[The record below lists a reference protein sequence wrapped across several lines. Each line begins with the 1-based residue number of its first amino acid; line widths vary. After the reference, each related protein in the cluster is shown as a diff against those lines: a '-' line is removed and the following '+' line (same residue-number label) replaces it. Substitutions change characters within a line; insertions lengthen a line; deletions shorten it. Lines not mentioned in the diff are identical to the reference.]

1 MKITKFFAL
10 LGAVAFAFAACEP
23 VVDNGGDNNGTQQ
36 GGIDDTD
43 RPQPTGI
50 ITLTADKTTVE
61 IGDIVTF
68 TVTDAE
74 NQDVTSQANIYD
86 AELTVVKDGK
96 WTAATTGV
104 YEFFATVGSENS
116 NYVKVSVMAKVP
128 EIPENP
134 EPENLAFNHRAILV
148 DFTGVNCGYCPDMV
162 DELIKLHGTSW
173 VKHYNEVT
181 NHGLADRLTNG
192 DPAKSAAATT
202 MCNFYGSR
210 VKGLPTLIMNFNGQ
224 GINRN
229 YNSMASTLQSYIQ
242 LDGAD
247 VGISMAVSGDSE
259 VVYYSSEI
267 KAAKTNE
274 YRATAWLL
282 ESDIYSPNQA
292 GATKPEHKIYDFAI
306 RNGLNITRSDISGE
320 DLGTIEEGKSV
331 EYSRAIEIT
340 SNSWKVDNCGVLVI
354 VSAKDKNG
362 KWEVVNS
369 AYCPVND
376 SKAFEFVTAE

>member
-36 GGIDDTD
+36 GGTDDPE
-43 RPQPTGI
+43 RPEPTGN
-50 ITLTADKTTVE
+50 ITLTADKTSVE
-61 IGDIVTF
+61 IGGIVTF

-86 AELTVVKDGK
+86 ADLTVVKDGK

-116 NYVKVSVMAKVP
+116 NYVKISVMAKVP

-148 DFTGVNCGYCPDMV
+148 DFTGVKCGYCPDMV
-162 DELIKLHGTSW
+162 DKLIKWEKTSW
-173 VKHYNEVT
+173 HAHFNEVT
-181 NHGLADRLTNG
+181 CHAGDFAGG
-192 DPAKSAAATT
+192 DPAASAAATSLLS
-202 MCNFYGSR
+202 FYGAR
-210 VKGLPTLIMNFNGQ
+210 VKGYPTLIMNYNGQ
-224 GINRN
+224 GISRD
-229 YNSMASTLQSYIQ
+229 YNAMAATLQSYIQ
-242 LDGAD
+242 KDGAD

-259 VVYYSSEI
+259 VVYFASEI

-282 ESDIYSPNQA
+282 ESGIYSPKQA
-292 GATKPEHKIYDFAI
+292 NATKPEHKIYDFAI

-331 EYSRAIEIT
+331 EYSRGIDVT
-340 SNSWKVDNCGVLVI
+340 SKGWEVENCGVLVI

-369 AYCPVND
+369 AYCPVNE

>member
-36 GGIDDTD
+36 GGNDDTD
-43 RPQPTGI
+43 RPQPTGS
-50 ITLTADKTTVE
+50 ITLTADKTSVE
-61 IGDIVTF
+61 IGGIVTF

-86 AELTVVKDGK
+86 ADLNVVEGGK

-116 NYVKVSVMAKVP
+116 NYVKISVMADVP

-148 DFTGVNCGYCPDMV
+148 DFTGVGCGYCPYMV
-162 DELIKLHGTSW
+162 DELIKLEKTSW
-173 VKHYNEVT
+173 HAHFNEVT
-181 NHGLADRLTNG
+181 CHAGQFAGG
-192 DPAKSAAATT
+192 DPAASAAATSLLS
-202 MCNFYGSR
+202 FYGAR
-210 VKGLPTLIMNFNGQ
+210 VQGYPTLIMNFNGQ
-224 GINRN
+224 GISRD
-229 YNSMASTLQSYIQ
+229 YNAMARALQGYIQ

-259 VVYYSSEI
+259 VVYFSSEI

-282 ESDIYSPNQA
+282 ESGIYSPNQA
-292 GATKPEHKIYDFAI
+292 NATKPEHKIYDFAI

-331 EYSRAIEIT
+331 EYSRGIDVT
-340 SNSWKVDNCGVLVI
+340 SKGWEVENCGVLVI

>member
-10 LGAVAFAFAACEP
+10 LGAVAFAFAACEQ
-23 VVDNGGDNNGTQQ
+23 VNNGGDNNGPQQ
-36 GGIDDTD
+36 GGTDGPD
-43 RPQPTGI
+43 RPEPTGS
-50 ITLTADKTTVE
+50 ITLSADKLSVAVGE
-61 IGDIVTF
+61 VVTF

-86 AELTVVKDGK
+86 AELNVVKSGQ

-116 NYVKVSVMAKVP
+116 NYVKVSVMAEVP

-148 DFTGVNCGYCPDMV
+148 DFTGVNCGFCPDMI
-162 DELIKLHGTSW
+162 DELIKLEKTSW
-173 VKHYNEVT
+173 GPHFNEVT
-181 NHGLADRLTNG
+181 CHAGTYAGG
-192 DPAKSAAATT
+192 DPANSAAA
-202 MCNFYGSR
+202 NSLNQYYGGRIS
-210 VKGLPTLIMNFNGQ
+210 GYPTLIMNFNGT
-224 GINRN
+224 GISRD
-229 YNSMASTLQSYIQ
+229 YNAMASTLQGYIQ

-247 VGISMAVSGDSE
+247 VGISMAVCGDSE
-259 VVYYSSEI
+259 NVYFASEI

-282 ESDIYSPNQA
+282 ESDIYSPNQS
-292 GATKPEHKIYDFAI
+292 GATKPEHYIYDFAI

-320 DLGTIEEGKSV
+320 DLGTIEAGKSV
-331 EYSRAIEIT
+331 EYSRTLGIT
-340 SNSWKVDNCGVLVI
+340 SKTWVADNLGVIVI
-354 VSAKDKNG
+354 VSAKDKNNR
-362 KWEVVNS
+362 WEVVNS
-369 AYCPVND
+369 LYCPVNE

>member
-23 VVDNGGDNNGTQQ
+23 VVNNGGDNNGPQQ
-36 GGIDDTD
+36 GGTDDPE
-43 RPQPTGI
+43 RPEPTGN
-50 ITLTADKTTVE
+50 ITLTADKTSVE
-61 IGDIVTF
+61 IGGIVTF

-148 DFTGVNCGYCPDMV
+148 DFTGVKCGFCPYMV

-173 VKHYNEVT
+173 VNHYNEVT
-181 NHGLADRLTNG
+181 CHAGDFAIG
-192 DPAKSAAATT
+192 DPAASAAATSLL
-202 MCNFYGSR
+202 NFYGGR
-210 VKGLPTLIMNFNGQ
+210 VQGYPTLIMNYNGQ
-224 GINRN
+224 GISRD
-229 YNSMASTLQSYIQ
+229 YNAMARALQGYIQ

-259 VVYYSSEI
+259 VVYFSSEI

-282 ESDIYSPNQA
+282 ESDIYSPNQS

-331 EYSRAIEIT
+331 EYSRGIDVT
-340 SNSWKVDNCGVLVI
+340 SKGWEVENCGVLVI

>member
-36 GGIDDTD
+36 GGNDDTD
-43 RPQPTGI
+43 RPQPTGS
-50 ITLTADKTTVE
+50 ITLTADKTSVE
-61 IGDIVTF
+61 IGGIVTF

-86 AELTVVKDGK
+86 ADLNVVEGGK

-116 NYVKVSVMAKVP
+116 NYVKISVMADVP

-148 DFTGVNCGYCPDMV
+148 DFTGVGCGYCPYMV
-162 DELIKLHGTSW
+162 DELIKLEKTSW
-173 VKHYNEVT
+173 HAHFNEVT
-181 NHGLADRLTNG
+181 CHAGQFAGG
-192 DPAKSAAATT
+192 DPAASAAATSLLS
-202 MCNFYGSR
+202 FYGAR
-210 VKGLPTLIMNFNGQ
+210 VQGYPTLIMNYNGQ
-224 GINRN
+224 GISRD
-229 YNSMASTLQSYIQ
+229 YNAMARALQGYIQ

-259 VVYYSSEI
+259 VVYFASEI

-282 ESDIYSPNQA
+282 ESDIFSPNQA

-331 EYSRAIEIT
+331 EYSRGIDVT
-340 SNSWKVDNCGVLVI
+340 SKGWEVDNCGVLVI

-369 AYCPVND
+369 AYCPVNE

>member
-36 GGIDDTD
+36 GGNDDTD
-43 RPQPTGI
+43 RPQPTGS
-50 ITLTADKTTVE
+50 ITLTADKTSVE
-61 IGDIVTF
+61 IGGIVTF

-86 AELTVVKDGK
+86 ADLNVVEGGK

-116 NYVKVSVMAKVP
+116 NYVKISVMAKVP

-148 DFTGVNCGYCPDMV
+148 DFTGVGCGYCPYMV
-162 DELIKLHGTSW
+162 DELIKLEKTSW
-173 VKHYNEVT
+173 HAHFNEVT
-181 NHGLADRLTNG
+181 CHAGQFAGG
-192 DPAKSAAATT
+192 DPAASAAATSLLS
-202 MCNFYGSR
+202 FYGAR
-210 VKGLPTLIMNFNGQ
+210 VQGYPTLIMNYNGQ
-224 GINRN
+224 GISRD
-229 YNSMASTLQSYIQ
+229 YNAMARALQGYIQ

-259 VVYYSSEI
+259 VVYFSSEI

-282 ESDIYSPNQA
+282 ESGIYSPNQA
-292 GATKPEHKIYDFAI
+292 NATKPEHKIYDFAI

-331 EYSRAIEIT
+331 EYSRGIDVT
-340 SNSWKVDNCGVLVI
+340 SKGWDVENCGVLVI

-369 AYCPVND
+369 AYCPVNE

>member
-36 GGIDDTD
+36 GGSDDTD
-43 RPQPTGI
+43 RPQPTGS
-50 ITLTADKTTVE
+50 ITLTADKTSVE
-61 IGDIVTF
+61 IGGIVTF

-86 AELTVVKDGK
+86 ADLNVVEGGK

-116 NYVKVSVMAKVP
+116 NYVKISVMAEVP

-148 DFTGVNCGYCPDMV
+148 DFTGVGCGYCPYMV
-162 DELIKLHGTSW
+162 DELIKLEKTSW
-173 VKHYNEVT
+173 HAHFNEVT
-181 NHGLADRLTNG
+181 CHAGQFAGG
-192 DPAKSAAATT
+192 DPAASAAATSLLS
-202 MCNFYGSR
+202 FYGGR
-210 VKGLPTLIMNFNGQ
+210 VQGYPTLIMNYNGQ
-224 GINRN
+224 GISRD
-229 YNSMASTLQSYIQ
+229 YNAMARALQGYIQ

-259 VVYYSSEI
+259 VVYFSSEI

-282 ESDIYSPNQA
+282 ESGIYSPNQA
-292 GATKPEHKIYDFAI
+292 NATKPEHKIYDFAI

-331 EYSRAIEIT
+331 EYSRGIDVT
-340 SNSWKVDNCGVLVI
+340 SKGWEVENCGVLVI

>member
-23 VVDNGGDNNGTQQ
+23 VNNGGDNNGPQQ
-36 GGIDDTD
+36 GGTD
-43 RPQPTGI
+43 GPEHPEPTGS
-50 ITLTADKTTVE
+50 ITLSADKLSVAVGE
-61 IGDIVTF
+61 VVTF

-86 AELTVVKDGK
+86 ADLNVVKDGQ

-116 NYVKVSVMAKVP
+116 NYVKVSVMAEVP

-148 DFTGVNCGYCPDMV
+148 DFTGINCGYCPYMI
-162 DELIKLHGTSW
+162 DELMKLEKTSW
-173 VKHYNEVT
+173 ESHFNEVT
-181 NHGLADRLTNG
+181 CHAGTYAGG
-192 DPAKSAAATT
+192 DPAASAAASSLLS
-202 MCNFYGSR
+202 FYGSR
-210 VKGLPTLIMNFNGQ
+210 VNGFPTLIMNFNGT
-224 GINRN
+224 GINRD
-229 YNSMASTLQSYIQ
+229 YNAMAATLQGYIQ

-247 VGISMAVSGDSE
+247 VGISMAVCGDSE
-259 VVYYSSEI
+259 NVYFASEI

-282 ESDIYSPNQA
+282 ESDIYSPDQA

-320 DLGTIEEGKSV
+320 DLGTIEAGKSV
-331 EYSRAIEIT
+331 EYSRTLDIT
-340 SNSWKVDNCGVLVI
+340 SKTWATDNLGVIVI
-354 VSAKDKNG
+354 VSAKDKNNR
-362 KWEVVNS
+362 WEVVNS
-369 AYCPVND
+369 LYCPVNE

>member
-10 LGAVAFAFAACEP
+10 LGAVAFAFAACVP
-23 VVDNGGDNNGTQQ
+23 VNNGGDDNGPQQ
-36 GGIDDTD
+36 GGTD
-43 RPQPTGI
+43 GPERPEPTGN
-50 ITLTADKTTVE
+50 ITLTADKTSVE
-61 IGDIVTF
+61 IGGIVTF

-86 AELTVVKDGK
+86 ADLTVVKDGK

-116 NYVKVSVMAKVP
+116 NYVKISVMAKVP

-148 DFTGVNCGYCPDMV
+148 DFTGVGCGFCPDMI
-162 DELIKLHGTSW
+162 DELIKLEKTSW
-173 VKHYNEVT
+173 HAHFNEVT
-181 NHGLADRLTNG
+181 CHAGYYAGG
-192 DPAKSAAATT
+192 DPAASAAATSLL
-202 MCNFYGSR
+202 NFYGGR
-210 VKGLPTLIMNFNGQ
+210 VQGYPTLIMNFNGQ
-224 GINRN
+224 GINRD
-229 YNSMASTLQSYIQ
+229 YNAMAATLQSYIQ

-247 VGISMAVSGDSE
+247 VGISMAVTGDSE
-259 VVYYSSEI
+259 VVYFSSEI

-282 ESDIYSPNQA
+282 ESDIYSPNQS

-331 EYSRAIEIT
+331 EYSRGIDVT
-340 SNSWKVDNCGVLVI
+340 SKGWEVENCGVLVI

-369 AYCPVND
+369 AYCPVNE

>member
-36 GGIDDTD
+36 GGNDDTD
-43 RPQPTGI
+43 RPQPTGS
-50 ITLTADKTTVE
+50 ITLTADKTSVE
-61 IGDIVTF
+61 IGGIVTF

-86 AELTVVKDGK
+86 ADLNVVEGGK

-116 NYVKVSVMAKVP
+116 NYVKISVMADVP

-148 DFTGVNCGYCPDMV
+148 DFTGVGCGYCPYMV
-162 DELIKLHGTSW
+162 DELIKLEKTSW
-173 VKHYNEVT
+173 HAHFNEVT
-181 NHGLADRLTNG
+181 CHAGQFAGG
-192 DPAKSAAATT
+192 DPAASAAATSLLS
-202 MCNFYGSR
+202 FYGAR
-210 VKGLPTLIMNFNGQ
+210 VQGYPTLIMNFNGQ
-224 GINRN
+224 GISRD
-229 YNSMASTLQSYIQ
+229 YNAMARALQGYIQ

-259 VVYYSSEI
+259 VVYFSSEI

-282 ESDIYSPNQA
+282 ESGIYSPNQA
-292 GATKPEHKIYDFAI
+292 NATKPEHKIYDFAI

-331 EYSRAIEIT
+331 EYSRGIDVT
-340 SNSWKVDNCGVLVI
+340 SKGWDVENCGVLVI

>member
-36 GGIDDTD
+36 GGSDDTD
-43 RPQPTGI
+43 RPQPTGS
-50 ITLTADKTTVE
+50 ITLTADKTSVE
-61 IGDIVTF
+61 IGGIVTF

-86 AELTVVKDGK
+86 ADLNVVEGGK

-116 NYVKVSVMAKVP
+116 NYVKISVMADVP

-148 DFTGVNCGYCPDMV
+148 DFTGVGCGYCPYMV
-162 DELIKLHGTSW
+162 DELIKLEKTSW
-173 VKHYNEVT
+173 HAHFNEVT
-181 NHGLADRLTNG
+181 CHAGQFAGG
-192 DPAKSAAATT
+192 DPAASAAATSLLS
-202 MCNFYGSR
+202 FYGAR
-210 VKGLPTLIMNFNGQ
+210 VQGYPTLIMNYNGQ
-224 GINRN
+224 GISRD
-229 YNSMASTLQSYIQ
+229 YNAMARALQGYIQ

-259 VVYYSSEI
+259 VVYFSSEI

-282 ESDIYSPNQA
+282 ESGIYSPNQA
-292 GATKPEHKIYDFAI
+292 NATKPEHKIYDFAI

-331 EYSRAIEIT
+331 EYSRGIDVT
-340 SNSWKVDNCGVLVI
+340 SKGWEVENCGVLVI

>member
-1 MKITKFFAL
+1 M
-10 LGAVAFAFAACEP
+10 
-23 VVDNGGDNNGTQQ
+23 
-36 GGIDDTD
+36 
-43 RPQPTGI
+43 
-50 ITLTADKTTVE
+50 
-61 IGDIVTF
+61 
-68 TVTDAE
+68 AE
-74 NQDVTSQANIYD
+74 
-86 AELTVVKDGK
+86 
-96 WTAATTGV
+96 
-104 YEFFATVGSENS
+104 
-116 NYVKVSVMAKVP
+116 VP

-148 DFTGVNCGYCPDMV
+148 DFTGVNCGFCPKMI
-162 DELIKLHGTSW
+162 DELIKLEKTSW
-173 VKHYNEVT
+173 GSHFNEVT
-181 NHGLADRLTNG
+181 CHAGDFASG
-192 DPAKSAAATT
+192 DPANSAAA
-202 MCNFYGSR
+202 NSLNQYYGGRIS
-210 VKGLPTLIMNFNGQ
+210 GYPTLIMNFNGT
-224 GINRN
+224 GINRD
-229 YNSMASTLQSYIQ
+229 YNAMAATLQGYIQ

-247 VGISMAVSGDSE
+247 VGISMAVCGDSE
-259 VVYYSSEI
+259 NVYFASEI

-282 ESDIYSPNQA
+282 ESDIYSPKQS
-292 GATKPEHKIYDFAI
+292 GATKPEHYIYDFAI

-369 AYCPVND
+369 AYCPVNE

>member
-10 LGAVAFAFAACEP
+10 LGAVAFAFAACVP
-23 VVDNGGDNNGTQQ
+23 VNNGGDDNGPQQ
-36 GGIDDTD
+36 GGTDDPD
-43 RPQPTGI
+43 RPQPTGS
-50 ITLTADKTTVE
+50 ITLTADKTSVE
-61 IGDIVTF
+61 IGGIVTF

-86 AELTVVKDGK
+86 ADLNVVEGGK

-116 NYVKVSVMAKVP
+116 NYVKISVMADVP
-128 EIPENP
+128 VIPENP

-148 DFTGVNCGYCPDMV
+148 DFTGVGCGYCPYMV
-162 DELIKLHGTSW
+162 DELIKLEKTSW
-173 VKHYNEVT
+173 HAHFNEVT
-181 NHGLADRLTNG
+181 CHAGQFAGG
-192 DPAKSAAATT
+192 DPAASAAATSLLS
-202 MCNFYGSR
+202 FYGAR
-210 VKGLPTLIMNFNGQ
+210 VQGYPTLIMNYNGQ
-224 GINRN
+224 GISRD
-229 YNSMASTLQSYIQ
+229 YNAMARALQGYIQ

-259 VVYYSSEI
+259 VVYFSSEI

-292 GATKPEHKIYDFAI
+292 NATKPEHKIYDFAI

-331 EYSRAIEIT
+331 EYSRGIDVT
-340 SNSWKVDNCGVLVI
+340 SKGWEVENCGVLVI